1 VRAPKREKKSR
12 SENSGTRIWIKS
24 EDTPGCHE
32 FLFTSDKSVLLVIIG
47 TEELASG
54 ILGVSGSSF
63 WKEFL
68 PVSTFWDLISRM
80 HQNSVNT

>member
-1 VRAPKREKKSR
+1 MGNCGVFLNNYFFWRVCSILEWCPVRAPKREKKSR

-47 TEELASG
+47 TEEGWSR
-54 ILGVSGSSF
+54 
-63 WKEFL
+63 WKDK
-68 PVSTFWDLISRM
+68 S
-80 HQNSVNT
+80 